1 MEKVA
6 LDQLSIQDLSGNSV
20 RLLDFVDEY
29 LLVIFLRH
37 LA

>member
-6 LDQLSIQDLSGNSV
+6 LDRLSLEDLGGNPV
-20 RLLDFVDEY
+20 RLLDLVDRY